1 MKRIVLFLLLSNS
14 LVFAQLPSLRF
25 AWLSDT
31 HVGGTTGAEDLR
43 ASIRDINRLGGLS
56 FVIVSGDI
64 TEYGSLVQL
73 TLAKQI
79 LDSLAIPYHLLPG
92 NHDTKWSESGATDF
106 PRLFGSDRFVFAE
119 QGIRFIGMH
128 EGPLMKMGDGHWAP
142 QDVRWLDSVLTALID
157 PGQPVV
163 FVTHYPIDDGIANWY
178 VVLDRLKKVNTQ
190 VVLVGHGHS
199 NRAYSFEGIRG
210 VMGRSNLRSRDSV
223 GGYTIVEVRSD
234 SILFAQRNPG
244 VRTQSPWTAV
254 PRRTGRPAKE
264 AASANRPDFSVNE
277 KYPNVRTRWQS
288 ATGYT
293 IASTPAVSDGLAIVG
308 NASGTIYAF
317 DLATGKERWT
327 FHTTGAV
334 YSTPDVSGGIA
345 VVPSTDGCIYALRVT
360 DGTLVWKFKT
370 PRPIVASPRCA
381 NGIVYLG
388 SSDGVFRALSVER
401 GTLIWEHRGI
411 AGFVETRPLVSKGR
425 VIFGAWDTHLYAL
438 DAKTGSSVWTWT
450 GDRPGALLSPAAC
463 WPVASNGSVFIV
475 APDRQMTAIDEATG
489 RQQWRTGIHQV
500 RESIGLSEDG
510 SRVYVR
516 TMQDSVLALA
526 ADSTGPRMLWGTHV
540 GFGYDINS
548 AMLAEKEGRV
558 FYGTKNGLVIALDAS
573 TGRVLWEHRIDV
585 ALLNTPVPVSAN
597 RVLVTDSDGRVT
609 MLETP

>member
-308 NASGTIYAF
+308 NASGTIHAF

>member
-163 FVTHYPIDDGIANWY
+163 FVTHYPIDDEIANWY

-308 NASGTIYAF
+308 NASGTIHAF